1 MITYVVHIDE
11 RPVVA
16 FRAVSH
22 AEARELINEMWFQTE
37 LQSLTSDGMP
47 LWSDQ
52 AKVSV
57 RVASAHEAE
66 AAAPILSAENPS
78 EGLALAYLVA
88 LDRAA
93 NGKLVP

>member
-22 AEARELINEMWFQTE
+22 AEARELIKEMWFQTE

-57 RVASAHEAE
+57 RAASAHEAE
-66 AAAPILSAENPS
+66 AAAPSLSAENPGGSGTGLSRHARQGRS
-78 EGLALAYLVA
+78 E
-88 LDRAA
+88 REAA
-93 NGKLVP
+93 S